1 MSDADNAR
9 AMALEMAQALALVRA
24 GHTLYADLLA
34 AVQET
39 VRSDGEADI
48 PVLVQRL
55 NAAMTHYAPRDAEA
69 RNLLAKYE

>member
-9 AMALEMAQALALVRA
+9 AMALEMALALVRA
-24 GHTLYADLLA
+24 GHTLYADLVA

-39 VRSDGEADI
+39 VRPDGEADI